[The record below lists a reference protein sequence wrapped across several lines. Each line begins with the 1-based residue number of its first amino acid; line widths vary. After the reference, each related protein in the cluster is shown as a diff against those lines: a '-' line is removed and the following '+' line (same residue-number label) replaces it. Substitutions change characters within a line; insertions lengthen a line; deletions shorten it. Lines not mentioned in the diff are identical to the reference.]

1 MAAAVEV
8 GCDNCVG
15 GTEDDGGISGGMLSV
30 DNGGCNCCVG
40 KDATRH
46 VFFCLA
52 FVTN

>member
-30 DNGGCNCCVG
+30 DNGGCNCCVEEG
-40 KDATRH
+40 IWKLKR
-46 VFFCLA
+46 F
-52 FVTN
+52 